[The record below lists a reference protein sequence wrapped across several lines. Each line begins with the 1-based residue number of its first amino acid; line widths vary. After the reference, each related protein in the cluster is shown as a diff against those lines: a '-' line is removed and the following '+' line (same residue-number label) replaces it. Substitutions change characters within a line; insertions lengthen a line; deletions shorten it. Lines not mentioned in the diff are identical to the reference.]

1 MTSNANFGAERPSQS
16 RLTAHIRAGA
26 GQGVPHSDGD
36 LDDGLPAAHN
46 PEAEDLLR
54 RYLSEI
60 HSYRQLGNVALRE
73 LEDRLV
79 ALAGSQVPAS
89 PAPQAR
95 QAAHSVLM
103 RPSLPETGEEAD
115 AGPSLNQRLRELSAY
130 LHADL
135 TRHQVAEA
143 VPAPPA
149 ALRDEQPR
157 RAERRQEQPAPAAEE
172 APATAP
178 IRTPR
183 SLGAHK
189 VTPNA
194 PVLDRAW
201 FEERFANMRASI
213 DQIAEQIPT
222 QRIETLEAQFR
233 QLMEKLDAGETDRS
247 VAAVEAGLKKLAA
260 YLEDNKQW
268 TKAQDARMHGV
279 EERLDQLSGLVA
291 QSHAAISATAKG
303 LEIVARGT
311 GPNLARATADLVA
324 ETLAPQLT
332 TLNNKEPIA
341 QLSNEVARLSA
352 QSTQTARGLDERMKQ
367 LQNDLDES
375 LDRLAEAEAHRSP
388 PAPAESW
395 QSRIGDEDYD
405 DDYDGK
411 PMSAAQRAARLSA
424 AAAATERSLPQN
436 GEPVRYQIPY
446 GEFLPEEENS
456 HSRTGLIIVAV
467 ILLLASA
474 AMLYLNLRDKSS
486 GGLLS
491 GAWVSH
497 LMPMHREAAAPPAP
511 AVPLTTASI
520 RAPARS
526 ANGSLW
532 ERRSARA
539 HRPELWVTSVTAEE
553 QSVQVSGPQS
563 VPGVHAASEADP
575 LQAPRGLGGNIL
587 PVAGPK
593 KGDSLRQ
600 AAVDGNVDA
609 QFSVGKTYLD
619 GRRRQS
625 ASGDR
630 TAVQGCALVPP
641 RRRKR
646 PCALAIPPRDP
657 LRARPGRAEKLFRR
671 DELVR
676 AAPPSNGHIKAM
688 HNLAVL
694 SVNGNVRTANYLTAA
709 KWFTEAAGHGLR
721 DSQYNL
727 GMLYERGLGVPRD
740 PAMAYLWFSL
750 AANQG
755 DVKGAQKRDELLT
768 RLSGVDLMAADRRIA
783 SWTPAKAD
791 EAANGDAPEP
801 PADQAHHIEPFLT
814 TKAPAA
820 QLLQSSW
827 GAQIAPLNSVI
838 AEAQRLLAKLGYRP
852 GPADGIAGPRT
863 TGAVREFEKRL
874 GWPATGTV
882 TKALLEKMAVTI

>member
-1 MTSNANFGAERPSQS
+1 MTSNANFGAERPFHS
-16 RLTAHIRAGA
+16 RLAANIHAGA
-26 GQGVPHSDGD
+26 GQGSSYSGGD
-36 LDDGLPAAHN
+36 LEDTLSGAHS

-60 HSYRQLGNVALRE
+60 HSYRQLGNAALRE

-79 ALAGSQVPAS
+79 ALAGSKAPAS
-89 PAPQAR
+89 AAPQSR
-95 QAAHSVLM
+95 PAAHSVLM
-103 RPSLPETGEEAD
+103 RPSLAETGREAD

-135 TRHQVAEA
+135 TRQEIAQA
-143 VPAPPA
+143 APAPM
-149 ALRDEQPR
+149 RDEQPR
-157 RAERRQEQPAPAAEE
+157 RAAERRQEPAVPAAEE
-172 APATAP
+172 APAP

-183 SLGAHK
+183 SPAAHK

-201 FEERFANMRASI
+201 FEQRFANMRASI

-222 QRIETLEAQFR
+222 HRIETLEAQFR
-233 QLMEKLDAGETDRS
+233 QLMEKLDARETDRS

-291 QSHAAISATAKG
+291 QSHAALSATAKG

-332 TLNNKEPIA
+332 ALNDKEPIA
-341 QLSNEVARLSA
+341 QLSSEVARLSA
-352 QSTQTARGLDERMKQ
+352 QSTQTARSLDERMKQ

-375 LDRLAEAEAHRSP
+375 LDRLAEAEAHRSAP
-388 PAPAESW
+388 TPAESW
-395 QSRIGDEDYD
+395 QSRFGSENYD
-405 DDYDGK
+405 DEHDGG
-411 PMSAAQRAARLSA
+411 PISAAQRAARLSA
-424 AAAATERSLPQN
+424 AAAAAERSLPQN

-456 HSRTGLIIVAV
+456 HSRIGLIIVAI

-491 GAWVSH
+491 GAWLSH
-497 LMPMHREAAAPPAP
+497 LLPMQKQAAAPPAP
-511 AVPLTTASI
+511 AMPLTTASVSAGKI
-520 RAPARS
+520 SERISQGAPF
-526 ANGSLW
+526 
-532 ERRSARA
+532 SARA
-539 HRPELWVTSVTAEE
+539 SADLWVTSVTAEE

-563 VPGVHAASEADP
+563 VPGAHAASDADP

-587 PVAGPK
+587 PVAGPN

-600 AAVDGNVDA
+600 AAVDGNADA

-619 GRRRQS
+619 GSDDSQLPVSERLS
-625 ASGDR
+625 KA
-630 TAVQGCALVPP
+630 
-641 RRRKR
+641 
-646 PCALAIPPRDP
+646 
-657 LRARPGRAEKLFRR
+657 ARWFRR
-671 DELVR
+671 AAERGHAPSQYRLATLYELGHGAPKSYADAMNWYEQ
-676 AAPPSNGHIKAM
+676 AANKGHIKAM

-709 KWFTEAAGHGLR
+709 KWFAEAAGHGLR

-727 GMLYERGLGVPRD
+727 GVLHERGLGVPRD
-740 PAMAYLWFSL
+740 LAKAYVWFSL

-755 DVKGAQKRDELLT
+755 DVKAAQKRDQLAT
-768 RLSGVDLMAADRRIA
+768 RLSGLDLMAADRRVA
-783 SWTPAKAD
+783 SWTPAKVD
-791 EAANGDAPEP
+791 EAANSDAPEP
-801 PADQAHHIEPFLT
+801 PTDQAHHVEPFVASK
-814 TKAPAA
+814 KATP
-820 QLLQSSW
+820 QLMQSSW
-827 GAQIAPLNSVI
+827 SAQITLLNPIV
-838 AEAQRLLAKLGYRP
+838 AEAQRLLAKMGYRP

-863 TGAVREFEKRL
+863 AAAVREFEKRL
-874 GWPATGTV
+874 GWPATGAV
-882 TKALLEKMAVTI
+882 TKALVEKMAVTL